1 MPSIVFY
8 KCGKWLGKTG
18 SDSIMK
24 SSCDSKNLK
33 KPLRRNPKAK
43 ANSLIMKNLNKEE
56 PAAQPVA
63 PAETPSPHASIGDWV
78 ILKNNQFIAFNKPA
92 GIPVQAD
99 KTGDKPLLQL
109 AEIYTKSKL
118 FLVHRLDRP
127 ATGVVVFAKTKTMVG
142 SLTDQFKERSVRKTY
157 LAVVK
162 DLPKEREGTLRHFLQ
177 KNEKANRS
185 GVTENEAAGDLS
197 EMSYRVLGSSEN
209 YHLLEVQ
216 LITGRHHQIRAQLAA
231 IGCPIKGD
239 VKYGARRGNRDRSIN
254 LHAWKLSFRHPV
266 SGESIALTAAL
277 PDDPV
282 WRAFEEMG
290 CLQNTENQ

>member
-1 MPSIVFY
+1 
-8 KCGKWLGKTG
+8 
-18 SDSIMK
+18 
-24 SSCDSKNLK
+24 
-33 KPLRRNPKAK
+33 
-43 ANSLIMKNLNKEE
+43 MKNLSKEIT
-56 PAAQPVA
+56 PDDQA
-63 PAETPSPHASIGDWV
+63 PALPETTPHASIGDWV
-78 ILKNNQFIAFNKPA
+78 ILKNNQFIAFNKPP
-92 GIPVQAD
+92 GLPVQAD
-99 KTGDKPLLQL
+99 KTGDKSLLQL

-162 DLPKEREGTLRHFLQ
+162 DLPKEKEATLRHFLK

-185 GVTENEAAGDLS
+185 AVREDKPDDEKAGGSKGAGELS
-197 EMSYRVLGSSEN
+197 EMSYRVLGSSDN

-231 IGCPIKGD
+231 IGSPIKGD

-254 LHAWKLSFRHPV
+254 LHAWKLGFTHPV
-266 SGESIALTAAL
+266 SGEHVELTAAL
-277 PDDPV
+277 PDDSV
-282 WRAFEEMG
+282 WNAFEEAG
-290 CLQNTENQ
+290 CLQVVENQ